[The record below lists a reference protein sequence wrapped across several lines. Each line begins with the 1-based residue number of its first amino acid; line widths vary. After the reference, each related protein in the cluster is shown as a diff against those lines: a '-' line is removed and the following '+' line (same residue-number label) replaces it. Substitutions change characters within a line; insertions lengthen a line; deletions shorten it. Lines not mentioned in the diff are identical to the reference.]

1 MGGKNIVVV
10 SMNYSCCNPNCEA
23 VKERIKTALSKGLA
37 VAPSRGW
44 TPSEVHRAGLSTEFL
59 PYAAASWLQRLP
71 VAARAAYQRYIIF
84 DRGGLTAALA
94 ESILRPDEPV
104 QDICDRIKGDW
115 RYVEQQAMQLY
126 GRFKKKHEDRFDC
139 R

>member
-1 MGGKNIVVV
+1 MRNT
-10 SMNYSCCNPNCEA
+10 
-23 VKERIKTALSKGLA
+23 TAK
-37 VAPSRGW
+37 APPRGW
-44 TPSEVHRAGLSTEFL
+44 TPSELDRAGLSKEFL
-59 PYAAASWLQRLP
+59 PYVAASWLQRLP
-71 VAARAAYQRYIIF
+71 VAARAAYAPYLIF
-84 DRGGLTAALA
+84 HKSCLTAALA